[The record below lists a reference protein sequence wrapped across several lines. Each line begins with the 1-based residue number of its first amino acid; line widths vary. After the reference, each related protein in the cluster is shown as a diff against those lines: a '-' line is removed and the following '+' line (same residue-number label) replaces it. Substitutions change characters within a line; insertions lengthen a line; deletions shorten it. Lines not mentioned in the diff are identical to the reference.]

1 MNVSYMTA
9 FGSGVMTFFLP
20 CILPMLPLYFSYLAG
35 EALDG
40 VEKNKKI
47 RARLIL
53 NSVGFALG
61 LSVLNILLG
70 FGARLL
76 SSVLLENKELIRI
89 LGGIFMIVFGSY
101 FISGLNLSFMEKE
114 KKVVYRNY
122 APSFLKSFILGFVFS
137 LGWSACS
144 GPIIASIS
152 VIASF
157 QKDYFRA
164 GTLMLTYSAGFSVM
178 FILSAILAGT
188 FLPKMKIIQ
197 RHMGLI
203 KKISGG
209 ILVIMGL
216 LLVFDKITWLA

>member
-1 MNVSYMTA
+1 MNVSYLAA
-9 FGSGVMTFFLP
+9 FGNGVITFFLP

-40 VEKNKKI
+40 VSKQKNI
-47 RARLIL
+47 RSRLIM
-53 NSVGFALG
+53 NSIGFALG

-70 FGARLL
+70 FGAKLL
-76 SSVLLENKELIRI
+76 SSVLIEQKELIRI
-89 LGGIFMIVFGSY
+89 LGGGFMMIFGLY
-101 FISGLNLSFMEKE
+101 FISGLNLSFFEKE

-122 APSFLKSFILGFVFS
+122 APNFLKSFILGFVFS

-152 VIASF
+152 LIASF

-178 FILSAILAGT
+178 FILSAVLAGT
-188 FLPKMKIIQ
+188 FLPKMKIIHH
-197 RHMGLI
+197 HMGKI

-209 ILVIMGL
+209 IMVLMGIL
-216 LLVFDKITWLA
+216 LIFDKINLLS